1 MKKLGLITTMILLT
15 GIIFGQTI
23 QKGNLL
29 GIHTSQP
36 VLNEGVTMAQ
46 FEAFVKDKVIPAYE
60 KNFPGAKC
68 FILKSVRGECKN
80 CVNFLYYFPSESIR
94 GKYFNEGGYT
104 ELGQKG
110 MNSMKPVM
118 DELAKMEKT
127 TTDLYTDW
135 LIQ

>member
-1 MKKLGLITTMILLT
+1 MKKLLLITAAFLLS
-15 GIIFGQTI
+15 GIIFGQAL

-29 GIHTSQP
+29 GIHTTQP
-36 VLNEGVTMAQ
+36 VLSEGVTMEQ
-46 FEAFVKDKVIPAYE
+46 YEAFIQSKVIPAYE

-80 CVNFLYYFPSESIR
+80 CVNFLYYFPTEAIR
-94 GKYFNEGGYT
+94 AKYFIEGGYT

-110 MNSMKPVM
+110 INNMKPLM
-118 DELAKMEKT
+118 DELAKMDKS